1 MAVKRKTL
9 TKTKISKKKQP
20 VSNKQVTKAKPV
32 KTENKIENVGVTQP
46 VTTER
51 DILIHQW
58 KVETSRGNIAEAEMI
73 RRKIPP
79 LDNKPRPE

>member
-51 DILIHQW
+51 DMLIHQW
-58 KVETSRGNIAEAEMI
+58 KCCMGRGDLGGAEVI
-73 RRKIPP
+73 RKKIKPIEPP
-79 LDNKPRPE
+79 SLE

>member
-20 VSNKQVTKAKPV
+20 VSNKQVTKV
-32 KTENKIENVGVTQP
+32 KSMASEHKTENVGVTQP

-58 KVETSRGNIAEAEMI
+58 KCCMASGDLGGAEVI
-73 RRKIPP
+73 RKKIKPIEPP
-79 LDNKPRPE
+79 SSE